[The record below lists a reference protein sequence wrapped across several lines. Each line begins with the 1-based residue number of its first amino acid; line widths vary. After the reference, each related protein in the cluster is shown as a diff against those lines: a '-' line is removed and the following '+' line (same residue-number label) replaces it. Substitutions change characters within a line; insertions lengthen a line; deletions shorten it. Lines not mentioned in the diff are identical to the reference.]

1 VKPDRRV
8 HTPPFDED
16 PQVLQARAGVE
27 QHRPLSWI
35 GAEPRIDQQL
45 DRSGSADWS
54 RQAPLS

>member
-54 RQAPLS
+54 PLS